1 MARAVV
7 RGLLAAALVLLA
19 SIVHADPQAD
29 FSRGLLWRVELP
41 GIEPSHIFGTIHL
54 ADERVTQ
61 LPGSVREALN
71 ASRSFTMEILLDDM
85 ARLAF
90 ADALFLDGERNLPDL
105 VGQETFAQ
113 AAARMRAAGIPPEV
127 TARLKPWAVLINL
140 VAPEDAG
147 GVILDNELF
156 HQAML
161 QRKPVYQL
169 ETVDEQ
175 IALFDDIPMEA
186 QVALLQDTV
195 RRFDEVSELTAKI
208 IEAYLAGDLGEIWR
222 INAVLMTGA
231 GTARPYYEQFIERVI
246 YGRSVIMAH
255 RMQAR
260 LREGNAFIAVG
271 ALHLYGEHG
280 VLNLLRRE
288 GFRVT
293 RVY

>member
-1 MARAVV
+1 MARAVL
-7 RGLLAAALVLLA
+7 RGLPAAALVLLA
-19 SIVHADPQAD
+19 SIVHAAPEAD
-29 FSRGLLWRVELP
+29 FSRGLLWRVEMA
-41 GIEPSHIFGTIHL
+41 GTEASHIFGTIHL

-61 LPGSVREALN
+61 LPGPVRDALN

-90 ADALFLDGERNLPDL
+90 ADALMLDGTRDLPSL

-113 AAARMRAAGIPPEV
+113 AAERMQAAGIPPEV

-140 VAPEDAG
+140 VAPEEAG
-147 GVILDNELF
+147 GVILDNELY

-175 IALFDDIPMEA
+175 IALFDDLPMEA

-195 RRFDEVSELTAKI
+195 RRFNEVSEQSEKI
-208 IEAYLAGDLGEIWR
+208 VAAYVAGDLGEIWR
-222 INAVLMTGA
+222 INAALMNGA
-231 GTARPYYEQFIERVI
+231 GAARPYYEQFIERVI
-246 YGRSVIMAH
+246 HGRSVIMAH

-280 VLNLLRRE
+280 VLNLLRQE